1 MVFDVIPPLEL
12 DLNPLLQD
20 PLLVIHPPMLFTG
33 YVFYAITFSFVV
45 AGMFTNFN
53 KELFSVI
60 KVWAGLAWFT
70 LSFGILLGS
79 IWAYYELG
87 WGGYWFWDP
96 VENVALM
103 PWLAGTAFTHS
114 LIFSRNKVILSC
126 VMLS

>member
-1 MVFDVIPPLEL
+1 MVFDVIPPVEL

-79 IWAYYELG
+79 MWAYYELG

-96 VENVALM
+96 VD
-103 PWLAGTAFTHS
+103 
-114 LIFSRNKVILSC
+114 I
-126 VMLS
+126 

>member
-79 IWAYYELG
+79 IWAY
-87 WGGYWFWDP
+87 
-96 VENVALM
+96 
-103 PWLAGTAFTHS
+103 
-114 LIFSRNKVILSC
+114 
-126 VMLS
+126 